1 MLDLRDLGYLLD
13 DDKFK
18 QGRILKNFFSGPLER
33 FHLTVEAPVRQG
45 SRNRPKRLDLRAIVL
60 AVGDVITEQSPL
72 LEALTEPTIDGV
84 FSTALPSWVSR
95 LSHLK
100 RLDLFDGSA
109 LADESVCTLLHT
121 HCPQLDSLTIYSA
134 TSEEADKHIGS
145 FISGRRPNTL
155 VHFENI
161 SNCHIG
167 LDTAV
172 ALNNHGKSLT
182 VLKLYLMGDK
192 RQALGCLRE
201 CTSVVTLA
209 IEYSGPPDNLKA
221 NENDLYLE
229 VTEWLRNCTALR
241 DISIT
246 NMVSAPDMI
255 LPILLTE
262 AVQLHKL
269 QINSNEGLMY
279 LVKDHQDFHQS
290 LGQKHSLQELS
301 LRADPEGL
309 IGDPLAEVTSSI
321 CSLSDL
327 RYLHLT
333 RISDYFSDQ
342 HVRAFAQHL
351 VNLEHIYIGGYG
363 ISDGVWDDVARLKSL
378 KTLTFSGLTVFTA
391 RGILRFID
399 QLSDGNQGLLLGI
412 DNADADSPL
421 TAEEQELVQD
431 ALAAKVNGSFAYQL
445 LRGMTGK
452 YFHTCVCTAD
462 PKQIRICQNLTLKM
476 TPTERT
482 PPRTSI
488 SIGRYGQPIIW
499 FQELPPV
506 AIGRRSSRVRLLW
519 KPHTTFVNR

>member
-45 SRNRPKRLDLRAIVL
+45 SRNRPKRLDMRAIVL
-60 AVGDVITEQSPL
+60 AVGNVITEQSPL

-109 LADESVCTLLHT
+109 LADEAVCDLLHS

-134 TSEEADKHIGS
+134 TSEDADKQIAA
-145 FISGRRPNTL
+145 FISGRRPNSL
-155 VHFENI
+155 IHFENI

-172 ALNNHGKSLT
+172 ALNIHGKSLA
-182 VLKLYLMGDK
+182 VLKLYLTGDK
-192 RQALGCLRE
+192 LKALGCLRE
-201 CTSVVTLA
+201 CTSVNTLA
-209 IEYSGPPDNLKA
+209 IEYSGPADDLKK
-221 NENDLYLE
+221 NDNDLYLE
-229 VTEWLRNCTALR
+229 ATEWLRNCNALR

-246 NMVSAPDMI
+246 NMVSAPDLI
-255 LPILLTE
+255 LPILLTDSI
-262 AVQLHKL
+262 QLHKL

-290 LGQKHSLQELS
+290 LGQKRSLQELS

-309 IGDPLAEVTSSI
+309 FGDPLAEMTNSI

-333 RISDYFSDQ
+333 RISDYFNNQ
-342 HVRAFAQHL
+342 HVKAFAQHL

-363 ISDGVWDDVARLKSL
+363 ITDGVWDAMAQLKDL
-378 KTLTFSGLTVFTA
+378 KTLTFSGLTMFTA
-391 RGILRFID
+391 QGILSFVD
-399 QLSDGNQGLLLGI
+399 QLSDGNQGLLLGV

-421 TAEEQELVQD
+421 TAEEQELVQE
-431 ALAAKVNGSFAYQL
+431 ALTAKVNGSFAYQL
-445 LRGMTGK
+445 LRGMAHILFQPLCNSFT
-452 YFHTCVCTAD
+452 T
-462 PKQIRICQNLTLKM
+462 LTL
-476 TPTERT
+476 
-482 PPRTSI
+482 
-488 SIGRYGQPIIW
+488 Y
-499 FQELPPV
+499 
-506 AIGRRSSRVRLLW
+506 RSEHAGV
-519 KPHTTFVNR
+519 

>member
-33 FHLTVEAPVRQG
+33 FNLTVEAPVRQG
-45 SRNRPKRLDLRAIVL
+45 SRNRPKRLDVRAIVL
-60 AVGDVITEQSPL
+60 EIGDTITEQSPL
-72 LEALTEPTIDGV
+72 LEVLTEPIIDGV
-84 FSTALPSWVSR
+84 FSTALPSWASR

-134 TSEEADKHIGS
+134 TSEDADKHIGS

-167 LDTAV
+167 LDTAI

-192 RQALGCLRE
+192 IQALGCLRE
-201 CTSVVTLA
+201 CTSVATLA

-229 VTEWLRNCTALR
+229 ITEWLRNCIALR

-262 AVQLHKL
+262 TIQLHKL
-269 QINSNEGLMY
+269 LY

-309 IGDPLAEVTSSI
+309 VGDPLAEVTSSI

-351 VNLEHIYIGGYG
+351 VNLEHIYLGGWG
-363 ISDGVWDDVARLKSL
+363 ISDGVWDAVARLRNL

-391 RGILRFID
+391 SGILRFID
-399 QLSDGNQGLLLGI
+399 QLGDGNQGLLLGI

-445 LRGMTGK
+445 LRGMTSK
-452 YFHTCVCTAD
+452 YFRTCVHNTD
-462 PKQIRICQNLTLKM
+462 P
-476 TPTERT
+476 E
-482 PPRTSI
+482 
-488 SIGRYGQPIIW
+488 
-499 FQELPPV
+499 
-506 AIGRRSSRVRLLW
+506 
-519 KPHTTFVNR
+519 

>member
-13 DDKFK
+13 EDKFK

-109 LADESVCTLLHT
+109 LADEAVCALLHS
-121 HCPQLDSLTIYSA
+121 HCPLLDSLTIYSA
-134 TSEEADKHIGS
+134 TSEDADKQIAT

-167 LDTAV
+167 LETAV
-172 ALNNHGKSLT
+172 ALNKHGKSLA
-182 VLKLYLMGDK
+182 VLKLYLTGDK
-192 RQALGCLRE
+192 IQALGCLRE
-201 CTSVVTLA
+201 CTSVSTLA
-209 IEYSGPPDNLKA
+209 IEYSGPADNLKKEE
-221 NENDLYLE
+221 NELYLE
-229 VTEWLRNCTALR
+229 IVEWLHNCLALR

-262 AVQLHKL
+262 SIQLHKL
-269 QINSNEGLMY
+269 QINCNEGLMY
-279 LVKDHQDFHQS
+279 LVKDHQDFHHS
-290 LGQKHSLQELS
+290 LGQKRSLQELS

-309 IGDPLAEVTSSI
+309 IGDPLTEVTNSI
-321 CSLSDL
+321 CSLTNL
-327 RYLHLT
+327 RHLYLT

-342 HVRAFAQHL
+342 HVRALAQHL
-351 VNLEHIYIGGYG
+351 VNLEQIYIGGYG
-363 ISDGVWDDVARLKSL
+363 ISDGVLDAVAQLKNL
-378 KTLTFSGLTVFTA
+378 KIVTFSGLTVFTA
-391 RGILRFID
+391 QGILRFID
-399 QLSDGNQGLLLGI
+399 QLGDGNQGLLLGV

-421 TAEEQELVQD
+421 TSEEQELVQE

-445 LRGMTGK
+445 LRGMVTIHSQLS
-452 YFHTCVCTAD
+452 HTLL
-462 PKQIRICQNLTLKM
+462 LTL
-476 TPTERT
+476 
-482 PPRTSI
+482 I
-488 SIGRYGQPIIW
+488 
-499 FQELPPV
+499 LC
-506 AIGRRSSRVRLLW
+506 RSEYAGI
-519 KPHTTFVNR
+519 